1 MHDGKG
7 LGQPRPAHIMPI
19 SRLSLAIESDAVVL
33 PESGQIAVFRPR
45 AGHDISALAKDR
57 VEVIQGFFPDHRA
70 FSAKGFAC
78 VVAEQGRYGS
88 AVVFLPRAKAEA
100 RWLVGRAMLASGGGP
115 VVVDGQKND
124 GVNSLL
130 KECRKR
136 DAKMGE
142 VLAKAHGKIFTL
154 LGGDFTDWAEP
165 AESVL
170 EGGFVTRPGMFSADR
185 IDRGSAALAA
195 ALPRHLTGMVADLGA
210 GWGYLSRHILQR
222 EGVDECHLIEA
233 EHSALAC
240 ARTNVTDPRARFHWA
255 DANDFKAESDFD
267 HIITNPPFH
276 AGHSADPA
284 LGLEFI
290 ASAAG
295 LLARRG
301 ILWLVANRHLPY
313 EASLSANFGDVSEIA
328 GDASFKI
335 IRAANPRRRRR

>member
-7 LGQPRPAHIMPI
+7 LGQSRPARTMSL
-19 SRLSLAIESDAVVL
+19 SRLSLAVESGSVAL
-33 PESGQIAVFRPR
+33 PESGRIAVFRPR
-45 AGHDISALAKDR
+45 ADHDISALAKDR

-70 FSAKGFAC
+70 LSAQGYVC
-78 VVAEQGRYGS
+78 VVAEQGRYSS
-88 AVVFLPRAKAEA
+88 AIIFLPRAKAEA
-100 RWLVGRAMLASGGGP
+100 RWLVGRAMLVTGGGP

-130 KECRKR
+130 KECRKH
-136 DAKMGE
+136 DAKVGE
-142 VLAKAHGKIFTL
+142 VLAKAHGKLFTL
-154 LGGDFTDWAEP
+154 LGGDFTEWAEP
-165 AESVL
+165 PESVL
-170 EGGFVTRPGMFSADR
+170 EGGFVTGPGMFSADR

-210 GWGYLSRHILQR
+210 GWGYLSRHILQH

-233 EHSALAC
+233 EYSALDC
-240 ARTNVTDPRARFHWA
+240 ARANVTDPRARFHWA
-255 DANDFKAESDFD
+255 DATDFKADSGFD
-267 HIITNPPFH
+267 HIVTNPPFH
-276 AGHSADPA
+276 TGHAADPA

-290 ASAAG
+290 ASAAR

-313 EASLSANFGDVSEIA
+313 EATLSANFGDVSEIA

-335 IRAANPRRRRR
+335 IRAANPRRR

>member
-7 LGQPRPAHIMPI
+7 LGQPRPAHLMSL
-19 SRLSLAIESDAVVL
+19 SRLSLAVESGSVVL
-33 PESGQIAVFRPR
+33 PESGRIAVFRPR

-70 FSAKGFAC
+70 FSAQGFVC
-78 VVAEQGRYGS
+78 VVTEQGRYGS

-100 RWLVGRAMLASGGGP
+100 RWLVGRAMLVTGGGP

-130 KECRKR
+130 KDCRSR
-136 DAKMGE
+136 SASVGD
-142 VLAKAHGKIFTL
+142 VLAKSHGKIFTL
-154 LGGDFTDWAEP
+154 TGGDFANWADHQEN
-165 AESVL
+165 VL
-170 EGGFVTRPGMFSADR
+170 DGGFVTAPGMFSADR

-210 GWGYLSRHILQR
+210 GWGYLSRGILER
-222 EGVDECHLIEA
+222 EGVAECHLIEA
-233 EHSALAC
+233 EHGALDC
-240 ARTNVTDPRARFHWA
+240 ARKNVIDPRARFHWA
-255 DANDFKAESDFD
+255 DATDFKSESGFD
-267 HIITNPPFH
+267 HIVTNPPFH
-276 AGHSADPA
+276 TGHTADTA

-290 ASAAG
+290 VSAAR

-301 ILWLVANRHLPY
+301 TLWLVANRHLPY
-313 EASLSANFGDVSEIA
+313 EATLSATFGEVAEIA